1 MRRVV
6 TSACIKLEDTPLLVP
21 VVDRYGCNGRLAIE
35 LCEVEPEEGDDGL
48 WRDLTVNLPQY
59 GLPGDDWAFV
69 PEDGL
74 PYARALEA
82 QGLAEVGR
90 ALPYGRFGQLAWAA
104 RFDLGRDMGEG

>member
-1 MRRVV
+1 MRRAV
-6 TSACIKLEDTPLLVP
+6 TSARIKLEDTPLLVP

-35 LCEVEPEEGDDGL
+35 LYEVEPEEGDDGL

-74 PYARALEA
+74 PYARALVC
-82 QGLAEVGR
+82 LVK
-90 ALPYGRFGQLAWAA
+90 
-104 RFDLGRDMGEG
+104 

>member
-1 MRRVV
+1 MRRAV
-6 TSACIKLEDTPLLVP
+6 TSARIKLEDTPLLVP

-35 LCEVEPEEGDDGL
+35 LYEVEPEEGDDGL
-48 WRDLTVNLPQY
+48 WCDLTVNLPQY

-82 QGLAEVGR
+82 QGLAEVGHT
-90 ALPYGRFGQLAWAA
+90 LPYGRFGQLAWAV
-104 RFDLGRDMGEG
+104 RFDLSLDMGEV

>member
-48 WRDLTVNLPQY
+48 WCDPTVNLPQY

-74 PYARALEA
+74 PYPAPSRLRDSPRSAAPCPTAASGSSLG
-82 QGLAEVGR
+82 Q
-90 ALPYGRFGQLAWAA
+90 FGSTSAST
-104 RFDLGRDMGEG
+104 